1 MTQSQQY
8 LVSMVERLPIEDL
21 PSDAQRSTFGH
32 ILTRL
37 SSAENINAE
46 LRRLYRVKGFSE
58 AALGMLW
65 VVDQTDRDSGRP
77 EANGD
82 EETFVFAR
90 VRRALSTV
98 DGILKESFQYEE
110 ERFPPPA
117 PDLFAQASIQVA
129 EEQTYAS
136 PSLQERSADSDPF
149 GFSARAAAVE
159 PAAYSNQE
167 FPSPPSLA
175 LDSETTDADAPEAAL
190 GRLLD
195 RFLEAIQVGSE
206 DRVPLMQSVLN
217 QCGMIEARPDSAND
231 VNECMTLLEE
241 FLRFVDDQQFLDDV
255 RVMNAIS
262 NFQDPYAQWVN
273 ADGADR
279 ASLMEQA
286 IEVLKNAKAMFE

>member
-8 LVSMVERLPIEDL
+8 LVSLVERLPVEDL
-21 PSDAQRSTFGH
+21 PSDAQRSAFGH
-32 ILTRL
+32 ILARL

-65 VVDQTDRDSGRP
+65 VVDQTERDPERS

-90 VRRALSTV
+90 IRRALSTV
-98 DGILKESFQYEE
+98 DGILKESFQSEE

-117 PDLFAQASIQVA
+117 PDLFARAQMPMA
-129 EEQTYAS
+129 EERTYEL
-136 PSLQERSADSDPF
+136 PSMTEPSAEIDPF
-149 GFSARAAAVE
+149 ESRSLAAVVE
-159 PAAYSNQE
+159 PAPASDN
-167 FPSPPSLA
+167 
-175 LDSETTDADAPEAAL
+175 ETTDADAPEATL

-195 RFLEAIQVGSE
+195 RFLEAIQVGSD
-206 DRVPLMQSVLN
+206 DRTPLLQSVMNL
-217 QCGMIEARPDSAND
+217 CGTIESRPDSAND
-231 VNECMTLLEE
+231 VKECMTLLEE
-241 FLRFVDDQQFLDDV
+241 FLRFVDDQQYLDDV

-262 NFQDPYAQWVN
+262 NFQYPYAQWLS